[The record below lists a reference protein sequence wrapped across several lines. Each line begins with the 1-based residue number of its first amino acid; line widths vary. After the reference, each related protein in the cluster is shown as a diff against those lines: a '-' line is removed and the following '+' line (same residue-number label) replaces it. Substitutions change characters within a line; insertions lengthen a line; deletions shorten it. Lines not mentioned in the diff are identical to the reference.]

1 MSAAGQ
7 VKQHW
12 SHTERKPPPIWLWLL
27 LGALPVI
34 AVVAFATLQ
43 PIKVRPRM
51 ALAPAFAL
59 TDTAGQR
66 VTNEDMR
73 GKLVLY
79 QFTHT
84 GCGERC
90 APLDAVMRDFQD
102 SLPLINTSNLPVAL
116 ATISIDPTRDT
127 PARLQEHAATVGAN
141 PDVWRFLTGEPA
153 QLKNVVGGG
162 FNVYYN
168 EEADGSYKFDP
179 TLVLVDGA
187 GIVRAEYGLDTA
199 SVETVTRDFQLIVD
213 EILRSDGPGRL
224 VYEAAHLFMC
234 YPKS

>member
-1 MSAAGQ
+1 MSATGHL
-7 VKQHW
+7 KQNW
-12 SHTERKPPPIWLWLL
+12 SQTERNPPPIWLWLL

-34 AVVAFATLQ
+34 AIVAFATLQ

-59 TDTAGQR
+59 TDAAGQR
-66 VTNEDMR
+66 VTNEDLR

-90 APLDAVMRDFQD
+90 APLDAVMRDFQEN
-102 SLPLINTSNLPVAL
+102 LPLINSSNLPVAL
-116 ATISIDPTRDT
+116 VTISFDPTRDT
-127 PARLQEHAATVGAN
+127 PERLQEQAAAMGAD
-141 PDVWRFLTGEPA
+141 PDIWRFLTGDPA
-153 QLKNVVGGG
+153 QLKSVVGGG
-162 FNVYYN
+162 FRVYYN
-168 EEADGSYKFDP
+168 EEADGSFKFDP
-179 TLVLVDGA
+179 TLVLVDGV
-187 GIVRAEYGLDTA
+187 GIVRAEYGLTTA
-199 SVETVTRDFQLIVD
+199 SSEAVTRDFQLVVD

-234 YPKS
+234 YP

>member
-1 MSAAGQ
+1 MNATGQ
-7 VKQHW
+7 LKQPW
-12 SHTERKPPPIWLWLL
+12 SHSERKPPPMWLWLL

-34 AVVAFATLQ
+34 AIVAFATLQ

-59 TDTAGQR
+59 TDMNGER

-79 QFTHT
+79 QFTHI

-102 SLPLINTSNLPVAL
+102 SLPIVNTSNLPVAL
-116 ATISIDPTRDT
+116 ATISFDPEHDT
-127 PARLQEHAATVGAN
+127 PARLQEHAAAVGAN
-141 PDVWRFLTGEPA
+141 PDVWRFLTGDPV
-153 QLKNVVGGG
+153 QIKSVVGGG
-162 FNVYYN
+162 FKVYYN

-187 GIVRAEYGLDTA
+187 GIVRAEYSLDTA
-199 SVETVTRDFQLIVD
+199 STETLTRDFQLIVD
-213 EILRSDGPGRL
+213 EIMRSDGPGRL

-234 YPKS
+234 YPS